1 MLGLFLRSYEE
12 ASGKAKFDLMFFMDY
27 NGRIGVFTYLRTMKP
42 KHPFSVAVFCSA
54 ATNLAQEY
62 YEQTSLLGRW
72 IGGQGWR
79 LIYGGASIGLM
90 DCVAR
95 AAKEAGATVT
105 GVVPDKLVERGIVS
119 PLLDENIPVRSLG
132 ERKEVMLRESDVF
145 IALPGGIG
153 TLDEVFHVV
162 GESSIGYH
170 AKLVVLYNIGGCWNS
185 LLGMLDDLRDQG
197 LLRHD
202 LTGRLV
208 VAESLDELKEI
219 IENI

>member
-1 MLGLFLRSYEE
+1 M
-12 ASGKAKFDLMFFMDY
+12 
-27 NGRIGVFTYLRTMKP
+27 NT
-42 KHPFSVAVFCSA
+42 KHPLSVAVFCSA
-54 ATNLAQEY
+54 ATDLVSEY
-62 YEQTSLLGRW
+62 YEQTALLGRW
-72 IGGQGWR
+72 IGQQGWR
-79 LIYGGASIGLM
+79 LVYGGATLGLM

-119 PLLDENIPVRSLG
+119 DLLDENIPVYNLG
-132 ERKEVMLRESDVF
+132 ERKAVMLLESDLF
-145 IALPGGIG
+145 IALPGGLG

-170 AKLVVLYNIGGCWNS
+170 TKPVILFNINGCWDS
-185 LLGMLDDLRDQG
+185 LLRMFDDLRQQG

-208 VAESLDELKEI
+208 VANSLEDI
-219 IENI
+219 INYITLQA

>member
-1 MLGLFLRSYEE
+1 M
-12 ASGKAKFDLMFFMDY
+12 
-27 NGRIGVFTYLRTMKP
+27 NT
-42 KHPFSVAVFCSA
+42 KHPLSVAVFCSA
-54 ATNLAQEY
+54 ATDLASAY

-72 IGGQGWR
+72 IGQQGWR
-79 LIYGGASIGLM
+79 LVYGGATLGLM

-119 PLLDENIPVRSLG
+119 DLLDENIPVHNLG
-132 ERKEVMLRESDVF
+132 ERKAVMLRESDLF
-145 IALPGGIG
+145 IALPGGLG

-170 AKLVVLYNIGGCWNS
+170 TKPVILFNINGCWDS
-185 LLGMLDDLRDQG
+185 LLHMLDDLRRQG

-208 VAESLDELKEI
+208 VANTLEDIKNYINLQL
-219 IENI
+219 

>member
-1 MLGLFLRSYEE
+1 M
-12 ASGKAKFDLMFFMDY
+12 
-27 NGRIGVFTYLRTMKP
+27 NT
-42 KHPFSVAVFCSA
+42 KHPLSVAVFCSA
-54 ATNLAQEY
+54 ATDLVSEY
-62 YEQTSLLGRW
+62 YEQTALLGRW
-72 IGGQGWR
+72 IGQQGWR
-79 LIYGGASIGLM
+79 LVYGGATLGLM

-119 PLLDENIPVRSLG
+119 DLLDENIPVYNLG
-132 ERKEVMLRESDVF
+132 ERKAVMLRESDLF
-145 IALPGGIG
+145 IALPGGLG

-170 AKLVVLYNIGGCWNS
+170 TKPVILFNINGCWDS
-185 LLGMLDDLRDQG
+185 LLRMFDDLRQQG

-208 VAESLDELKEI
+208 VANSLEDI
-219 IENI
+219 INYITLQA

>member
-1 MLGLFLRSYEE
+1 
-12 ASGKAKFDLMFFMDY
+12 
-27 NGRIGVFTYLRTMKP
+27 MKP

-54 ATNLAQEY
+54 ATHLAPEY

-72 IGGQGWR
+72 IGHQGYR
-79 LIYGGASIGLM
+79 LVYGGASLGLM
-90 DCVAR
+90 ECVAR

-119 PLLDENIPVRSLG
+119 DLLDEHIPVHSLG
-132 ERKEVMLRESDVF
+132 ERKEVMLRESDLF
-145 IALPGGIG
+145 IALPGGLG

-170 AKLVVLYNIGGCWNS
+170 TKPVVLYNIGSCWDS
-185 LLGMLDDLRDQG
+185 LLYMLDDLRRQG

-208 VAESLDELKEI
+208 VIENLDELKETI
-219 IENI
+219 KLCAKSSV

>member
-1 MLGLFLRSYEE
+1 M
-12 ASGKAKFDLMFFMDY
+12 
-27 NGRIGVFTYLRTMKP
+27 NT
-42 KHPFSVAVFCSA
+42 KHPLSVAVFCSA
-54 ATNLAQEY
+54 ATDIASEY
-62 YEQTSLLGRW
+62 YEQTALLGCW
-72 IGGQGWR
+72 IGQQGWR
-79 LIYGGASIGLM
+79 LVYGGATLGLM

-119 PLLDENIPVRSLG
+119 DLLDENIPVHNLG
-132 ERKEVMLRESDVF
+132 ERKAVMLHESDLF
-145 IALPGGIG
+145 IALPGGLG

-170 AKLVVLYNIGGCWNS
+170 TKPVILFNINGCWDS
-185 LLGMLDDLRDQG
+185 LLQMLDDLRRQG

-208 VAESLDELKEI
+208 VANTLEDIKNYINLQL
-219 IENI
+219 

>member
-1 MLGLFLRSYEE
+1 
-12 ASGKAKFDLMFFMDY
+12 
-27 NGRIGVFTYLRTMKP
+27 MKP
-42 KHPFSVAVFCSA
+42 KHAFSVAVFCSA
-54 ATNLAQEY
+54 ATNLAPEY
-62 YEQTSLLGRW
+62 YEQTSQLGRW
-72 IGGQGWR
+72 IGEQGWR

-95 AAKEAGATVT
+95 AAKEAGAFVT

-145 IALPGGIG
+145 IALPGGLG

-170 AKLVVLYNIGGCWNS
+170 SKPVVLYNINGCWDS
-185 LLGMLDDLRDQG
+185 LLGMLDDLRQQK

-208 VAESLDELKEI
+208 VAHSLEELKEFI
-219 IENI
+219 KNM

>member
-1 MLGLFLRSYEE
+1 M
-12 ASGKAKFDLMFFMDY
+12 
-27 NGRIGVFTYLRTMKP
+27 NT
-42 KHPFSVAVFCSA
+42 KHPLSVAVFCSA
-54 ATNLAQEY
+54 ATDLASEY
-62 YEQTSLLGRW
+62 YEQTTLLGRW
-72 IGGQGWR
+72 IGQQGWR
-79 LIYGGASIGLM
+79 LVYGGATLGLM

-119 PLLDENIPVRSLG
+119 DLLDENIPVRNLG
-132 ERKEVMLRESDVF
+132 ERKAVMLRESDIF
-145 IALPGGIG
+145 IALPGGLG

-170 AKLVVLYNIGGCWNS
+170 TKPVILFNINGCWDS
-185 LLGMLDDLRDQG
+185 LLQMLDDLRRQG

-208 VAESLDELKEI
+208 VANTLEDIKNYINLQL
-219 IENI
+219 

>member
-1 MLGLFLRSYEE
+1 
-12 ASGKAKFDLMFFMDY
+12 
-27 NGRIGVFTYLRTMKP
+27 MKP

-72 IGGQGWR
+72 IGEQGWR

-95 AAKEAGATVT
+95 AAKEAGAFVT

-132 ERKEVMLRESDVF
+132 ERKEVMLRESDLF

-170 AKLVVLYNIGGCWNS
+170 AKPVVLYNIEGCWDS
-185 LLGMLDDLRDQG
+185 LLGMLDDLRQQG

-202 LTGRLV
+202 LTGRLM
-208 VAESLDELKEI
+208 VASSLEELKQYI
-219 IENI
+219 TL

>member
-1 MLGLFLRSYEE
+1 MTTTR
-12 ASGKAKFDLMFFMDY
+12 GKSIFPEHFFH
-27 NGRIGVFTYLRTMKP
+27 YLRTMNT
-42 KHPFSVAVFCSA
+42 KHPLSVAVFCSA
-54 ATNLAQEY
+54 ATDLASAY
-62 YEQTSLLGRW
+62 YEQTALLGRW
-72 IGGQGWR
+72 IGQQGWR
-79 LIYGGASIGLM
+79 LVYGGATLGLM

-119 PLLDENIPVRSLG
+119 DLLDENIPVHNLG
-132 ERKEVMLRESDVF
+132 ERKAVMLRESDVF
-145 IALPGGIG
+145 IALPGGLG

-170 AKLVVLYNIGGCWNS
+170 TKPVILFNINGCWDS
-185 LLGMLDDLRDQG
+185 LLHMLDDLRRQG

-208 VAESLDELKEI
+208 VANTLEDIKNYINLQL
-219 IENI
+219 

>member
-1 MLGLFLRSYEE
+1 M
-12 ASGKAKFDLMFFMDY
+12 
-27 NGRIGVFTYLRTMKP
+27 NT
-42 KHPFSVAVFCSA
+42 KHPLSVAVFCSA
-54 ATNLAQEY
+54 ATDLASEY
-62 YEQTSLLGRW
+62 YEQTTLLGRW
-72 IGGQGWR
+72 IGQQGWR
-79 LIYGGASIGLM
+79 LVYGGATLGLM

-119 PLLDENIPVRSLG
+119 DLLDENIPVRNLG
-132 ERKEVMLRESDVF
+132 ERKAVMLRESDIF
-145 IALPGGIG
+145 IALPGGLG

-170 AKLVVLYNIGGCWNS
+170 TKPVILFNINGCWDS
-185 LLGMLDDLRDQG
+185 LLHMLDDLRRQG

-208 VAESLDELKEI
+208 VANTLEDIKNYINLQL
-219 IENI
+219 